1 MIIVINWIIFY
12 DFVFICLIYG
22 ERKRY
27 GLFEV
32 YVFRIIDFNY

>member
-32 YVFRIIDFNY
+32 LRIIDFNY